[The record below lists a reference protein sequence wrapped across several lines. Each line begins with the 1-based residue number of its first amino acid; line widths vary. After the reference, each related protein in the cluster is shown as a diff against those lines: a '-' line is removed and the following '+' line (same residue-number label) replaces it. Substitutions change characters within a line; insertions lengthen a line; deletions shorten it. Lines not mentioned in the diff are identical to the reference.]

1 MTMAQAARGKL
12 VVMSGPSGV
21 GKTTVL
27 RRLLA
32 TCRLPLQASV
42 SATTRPPRPNESDGA
57 DYHFLSEEE
66 FQRRREKGEFLECYE
81 VYGSG
86 WWYGTLN
93 SEVESGLRAGKWVV
107 LGIDV
112 HGAFSVVDRHRDAIT
127 IFLRPGSLEELERR
141 LRGRGTEDEDS
152 VRRRLEQ
159 ARNELALADW
169 YRYQVVNDDLD
180 RAVGEICD
188 ILVRCGETRY
198 V

>member
-1 MTMAQAARGKL
+1 MPQAARGKL

-32 TCRLPLQASV
+32 TCRLPLCASV
-42 SATTRPPRPNESDGA
+42 SATTRPPRPDEVDGV

-66 FQRRREKGEFLECYE
+66 FHRRRAGGEFLECYE
-81 VYGSG
+81 VYSSG

-93 SEVESGLRAGKWVV
+93 SEVDSGLQSGKWIV

-112 HGAFSVVDRHRDAIT
+112 HGAFSVVERHPDAIT
-127 IFLRPGSLEELERR
+127 IFLRPGSLEVLEKR
-141 LRGRGTEDEDS
+141 LRGRGTEDDEAI
-152 VRRRLEQ
+152 RRRLEQ
-159 ARNELALADW
+159 AKNELALADW

-180 RAVGEICD
+180 RTVREICD

>member
-1 MTMAQAARGKL
+1 MVQPDRGKL

-32 TCRLPLQASV
+32 TCPLPLRVSV
-42 SATTRPPRPNESDGA
+42 SATTRPPRSGEVDGV

-66 FQRRREKGEFLECYE
+66 FQIRRERGEFLECYE
-81 VYGSG
+81 VYSSS

-93 SEVESGLRAGKWVV
+93 NEVTSGLEAGKWVV

-112 HGAFSVVDRHRDAIT
+112 HGAFSVVNQYPDAIT
-127 IFLRPGSLEELERR
+127 IFLRPSSLEVLEER
-141 LRGRGTEDEDS
+141 LRGRATEDED
-152 VRRRLEQ
+152 VMERRLEQ
-159 ARNELALADW
+159 AKNELALADW
-169 YRYQVVNDDLD
+169 YRYQVVNDDLE
-180 RAVGEICD
+180 RAVREISE
-188 ILVRCGETRY
+188 ILVCSGDTRY

>member
-1 MTMAQAARGKL
+1 MAQSGRGKL

-32 TCRLPLQASV
+32 SCALPLRASV
-42 SATTRPPRPNESDGA
+42 SATTRPPRPGEVDGV

-66 FQRRREKGEFLECYE
+66 FHRRRQQGEFLECYE
-81 VYGSG
+81 VYSSG

-93 SEVESGLRAGKWVV
+93 CEVTSGLEAGKWIV

-112 HGAFSVVDRHRDAIT
+112 HGAFSVVDKFPDAIT
-127 IFLRPGSLEELERR
+127 IFLRPSSLEELEKR
-141 LRGRGTEDEDS
+141 LRGRGTEDDEALQ
-152 VRRRLEQ
+152 RRLEQ
-159 ARNELALADW
+159 ARNELSLADW
-169 YRYQVVNDDLD
+169 YRFQVINDDLD
-180 RAVGEICD
+180 RAVREICQ
-188 ILVRCGETRY
+188 ILVSSGETRY

>member
-1 MTMAQAARGKL
+1 MVQPGRGKL

-32 TCRLPLQASV
+32 TCPLPLRVSV
-42 SATTRPPRPNESDGA
+42 SATTRPPRFGEVDGV

-66 FQRRREKGEFLECYE
+66 FQLRRERGEFLECYE
-81 VYGSG
+81 VYSSG

-93 SEVESGLRAGKWVV
+93 SEVTSGLEAGKWVI

-112 HGAFSVVDRHRDAIT
+112 HGAFSVVNQHPDAIT
-127 IFLRPGSLEELERR
+127 IFLRPSSLEVLEER
-141 LRGRGTEDEDS
+141 LRRRATEDED
-152 VRRRLEQ
+152 VVERRLEQ

-169 YRYQVVNDDLD
+169 YRYQVVNDDLE
-180 RAVGEICD
+180 RAVREICE
-188 ILVRCGETRY
+188 ILVCSGDTRY

>member
-1 MTMAQAARGKL
+1 MPQNARGKL

-32 TCRLPLQASV
+32 TCRLPLRASV
-42 SATTRPPRPNESDGA
+42 SATTRPPRSGEVDGV
-57 DYHFLSEEE
+57 DYHFLSEAE
-66 FQRRREKGEFLECYE
+66 FHRRRDRGEFLECYE
-81 VYGSG
+81 VYSSG

-93 SEVESGLRAGKWVV
+93 SEVASGLQSGKWVV

-112 HGAFSVVDRHRDAIT
+112 HGAFSVVEQYPDAVT
-127 IFLRPGSLEELERR
+127 IFLRPSSLEELEKR
-141 LRGRGTEDEDS
+141 LRGRGTEDDEA

-159 ARNELALADW
+159 AKNELALADW

-180 RAVGEICD
+180 RAVHEICD
-188 ILVRCGETRY
+188 ILVRSGET
-198 V
+198 

>member
-1 MTMAQAARGKL
+1 MTMAEVGRGKL

-32 TCRLPLQASV
+32 TNRLPLRASV
-42 SATTRPPRPNESDGA
+42 SATTRPIRPNEVNGV
-57 DYHFLSEEE
+57 DYHFLTEEE
-66 FQRRREKGEFLECYE
+66 FHRRREEGAFLECYE
-81 VYGSG
+81 VYASG
-86 WWYGTLN
+86 WWYGTLR
-93 SEVESGLRAGKWVV
+93 SEVESGLQRGKWGV

-112 HGAFSVVDRHRDAIT
+112 LGAFSVVVRSGDAIT
-127 IFLRPGSLEELERR
+127 IVLRPSSLEELERR

-152 VRRRLEQ
+152 IRRRLEQ
-159 ARNELALADW
+159 AKNELALADW

-180 RAVGEICD
+180 RAVCEICD
-188 ILVRCGETRY
+188 ILLRCGENRD